1 MRFPRASVLVSASV
15 LALALLMPALQH
27 AQDADRKVSGGG
39 ISVPGWQGKVDARA
53 ASQGSSVAD
62 SKFAKQGNGFEVV
75 TGPAAVYW
83 NPANTAQGDYSVS
96 ANFREPKQTF
106 SHAHPYGIF
115 IAGSKLDSDQPNLV
129 YCVAY
134 RDGTFLVRGF
144 SGGSV
149 VNYAKRQP
157 NDAIHKAESTDAEVT
172 QEVGWNVKGNRAEC
186 LINGKVVAGFD
197 KSELVGPGK
206 LESLDGIVGLRF
218 THNTDVFVT
227 DFKVSK

>member
-1 MRFPRASVLVSASV
+1 MRFPRASALVSAS
-15 LALALLMPALQH
+15 LMALGLLVPALQH

-53 ASQGSSVAD
+53 ASQGSSTAD
-62 SKFAKQGNGFEVV
+62 SKFEKSGNGFQVI
-75 TGPAAVYW
+75 TGPASVYW
-83 NPANTAQGDYSVS
+83 NPSNTASGDYSVS
-96 ANFREPKQTF
+96 ATFREPKQTF

-115 IAGSKLDSDQPNLV
+115 IAGSKLDTDQPNLV

-144 SGGSV
+144 SDGNV
-149 VNYAKRQP
+149 VNYSRRQP
-157 NDAIHKAESTDAEVT
+157 NDAVHKVDSPDAEVT
-172 QEVGWNVKGNRAEC
+172 QQVAWNVKGNRAEC
-186 LINGKVVAGFD
+186 LVNGKVVAGFD

-206 LESLDGIVGLRF
+206 LSSLDGIVGLRF